1 MNFKYSLFLLFSILI
16 VLSKEILV
24 FNEEILVLF
33 AFGIFIFLVY
43 NFAGSLISLELD
55 ARSVKI
61 EEEFSFYK
69 QMQQKTLSHLVSY
82 HKKQILL
89 SEEVKSIYLITKND
103 IKVVISNY
111 SQMFAKFLINGIDD
125 KLKKIVSIE
134 IKFNSL
140 LQEKISSELYSFLI
154 FKYSKFVSQIQVYK
168 TICNTKAF
176 KLCKPCSPYSQII
189 RLHATNFN
197 INSVHG

>member
-1 MNFKYSLFLLFSILI
+1 MNLKYLSFLLLSILI

-43 NFAGSLISLELD
+43 NFAGSLISVELD
-55 ARSVKI
+55 ARSIKI
-61 EEEFSFYK
+61 EEEFNFYK
-69 QMQQKTLSHLVSY
+69 NMQQKTLSHLVSY

-89 SEEVKSIYLITKND
+89 SEEVKSIFLLTKND

-111 SQMFAKFLINGIDD
+111 SHLFSKFLTNSIDD

-134 IKFNSL
+134 LKFNSL

-154 FKYSKFVSQIQVYK
+154 FKYNKSNDKKVSAMLLKNSIHFLSKVK
-168 TICNTKAF
+168 
-176 KLCKPCSPYSQII
+176 
-189 RLHATNFN
+189 
-197 INSVHG
+197 

>member
-1 MNFKYSLFLLFSILI
+1 
-16 VLSKEILV
+16 LSKEILV

-154 FKYSKFVSQIQVYK
+154 FKYSKSNDK
-168 TICNTKAF
+168 KASAM
-176 KLCKPCSPYSQII
+176 L
-189 RLHATNFN
+189 LV
-197 INSVHG
+197 NSIHFLSKVK

>member
-1 MNFKYSLFLLFSILI
+1 MNFKYSLFLLLSILI

-111 SQMFAKFLINGIDD
+111 SQMFVKFLINGIDD

-154 FKYSKFVSQIQVYK
+154 FKYIKSNDK
-168 TICNTKAF
+168 KASTMLLTNSINF
-176 KLCKPCSPYSQII
+176 LCK
-189 RLHATNFN
+189 
-197 INSVHG
+197 VK

>member
-1 MNFKYSLFLLFSILI
+1 MNSKYLLFVLLSILI

-43 NFAGSLISLELD
+43 NFAGSLISLELN
-55 ARSVKI
+55 ARGVKI

-69 QMQQKTLSHLVSY
+69 QMQQKTLSHLISY

-89 SEEVKSIYLITKND
+89 SDEVKSIFLVTKND
-103 IKVVISNY
+103 IKIVISNY
-111 SQMFAKFLINGIDD
+111 SQLFLKFLTNGIED

-134 IKFNSL
+134 LKFNSL

-154 FKYSKFVSQIQVYK
+154 FKYTKSNDKKSSVILLTNSIHFLSKVK
-168 TICNTKAF
+168 
-176 KLCKPCSPYSQII
+176 
-189 RLHATNFN
+189 
-197 INSVHG
+197 

>member
-1 MNFKYSLFLLFSILI
+1 MNYKYLLFVLLSILI

-43 NFAGSLISLELD
+43 NFAGSLISLELN

-69 QMQQKTLSHLVSY
+69 HMQQKTLSHLISY
-82 HKKQILL
+82 HKKQVLL
-89 SEEVKSIYLITKND
+89 SEEVKSIFLVTKND
-103 IKVVISNY
+103 IKIVISNY
-111 SQMFAKFLINGIDD
+111 SQLFLKFLINGIDD

-134 IKFNSL
+134 LKFNSL
-140 LQEKISSELYSFLI
+140 LQEKISSELYSF
-154 FKYSKFVSQIQVYK
+154 FFASRKNKF
-168 TICNTKAF
+168 
-176 KLCKPCSPYSQII
+176 
-189 RLHATNFN
+189 
-197 INSVHG
+197 